1 MKALPNALTWLR
13 IALIPLFV
21 LLFFLPI
28 WWARPAAAIVFGI
41 AGLTDWLDGHLAR
54 KWEVTS
60 NFGAFLD
67 PVADKLL
74 VVTALVLLTS
84 DNSGWLGIIVTLAAA
99 VIIGREI
106 TISALREWMA
116 ELGARGRVAVSRV
129 GKYKTT
135 AQIIALLFML
145 FRDPD
150 LLWGFPVYPVGVG
163 FLVLAAALTLW
174 SMVVYLRS
182 AWPYLNDRGTNT

>member
-1 MKALPNALTWLR
+1 MRGLPNALTWLR
-13 IALIPLFV
+13 IALIPIFIVLFY
-21 LLFFLPI
+21 LPSP
-28 WWARPAAAIVFGI
+28 WARPAAAVVFGL
-41 AGLTDWLDGHLAR
+41 AGITDWLDGYLAR
-54 KWEVTS
+54 RLNVMS

-74 VVTALVLLTS
+74 VVAALVLLVS
-84 DNSGWLGIIVTLAAA
+84 DAAGVQGVLVTLASI

-116 ELGARGRVAVSRV
+116 ELGARGQVAVSWI
-129 GKYKTT
+129 GKFKTT

-145 FRDPD
+145 YRDP
-150 LLWGFPVYPVGVG
+150 LLNLPVYSIGVG
-163 FLVLAAALTLW
+163 FLGLAAALTLW

-182 AWPYLNDRGTNT
+182 AWPYLSADDKPDAS

>member
-1 MKALPNALTWLR
+1 MVRDIPNTLTWLR

-21 LLFFLPI
+21 LLFFLPM
-28 WWARPAAAIVFGI
+28 WWGRPAAAIVFGI
-41 AGLTDWLDGHLAR
+41 AGLTDWLDGYLAR
-54 KWEVTS
+54 KYEATTS
-60 NFGAFLD
+60 FGAFLD

-74 VVTALVLLTS
+74 VVTALVLLAS
-84 DNSGWLGIIVTLAAA
+84 DSSGALGIVVTLAAT

-135 AQIIALLFML
+135 AQIIALLLML
-145 FRDPD
+145 FRDP
-150 LLWGFPVYPVGVG
+150 LFGLPVYPIGVG
-163 FLVLAAALTLW
+163 FLIVAATLTLW

-182 AWPYLNDRGTNT
+182 AWPFLNEERSGS